1 MPVSDRRTFLSAAL
15 AGLGSL
21 TLDRAHAGL
30 LFPTPSPSP
39 HFPKNI
45 RRVVHLCMAG
55 GPSQLETFDPKPALN
70 RLDGRAFPES
80 FGAGKNL
87 IARGSFAA
95 FRRHGESGMAISEL
109 FPHTATIA
117 DDICLIRSMVTDG
130 SNHHHA
136 LSLLKTCFGA
146 TFPGSHAVMLSN
158 GKFPDQPVSSKHW
171 PQGALLSPTAFSGNV
186 SEPGIRASVSPYLSL
201 RTNPMRAARESRHV
215 LEKYGVMEPGDGS
228 FASNCLAARQLL
240 ESGTSFVQL
249 YHRGWD
255 HHSDL
260 ENKMRH
266 SAALTDKSA
275 AALVS
280 DLKERGLLEDTLVIW
295 AGEFGRTPY
304 AQGSGRDHHARA
316 FSIWMAGAG
325 VSGGHVHGSTDDL
338 GYAVVENPVHVTDLR
353 HAVRSAVYPQP
364 RKIPA

>member
-21 TLDRAHAGL
+21 TLDRTHAGL

-55 GPSQLETFDPKPALN
+55 GPSHLETFDPKPALN

-109 FPHTATIA
+109 FPHTASIA

-136 LSLLKTCFGA
+136 LSLLNTCFGA
-146 TFPGSHAVMLSN
+146 AFPGSHVVMLSN
-158 GKFPDQPVSSKHW
+158 GKIPDQPVSSIHW

-240 ESGTSFVQL
+240 ESGISFVQL

-266 SAALTDKSA
+266 SAALTDRPA

-304 AQGSGRDHHARA
+304 AQGSGRDHHAHA

-338 GYAVVENPVHVTDLR
+338 GYVVVENPVHITDLR